1 MHVLRSLPL
10 FSTLEDSEL
19 KEIENVLVS
28 YSYDKGQM
36 IFSSYDEANGI
47 YILTKGKVKLYKAF
61 AGKEQTIR
69 IFSPVS
75 MMGEAGALKGG
86 NFPANAIALDKVQ
99 VLFLPKEKLTEIIRK
114 NPDIAM
120 KMIGILSERLFHLVG
135 LVENLSLKDAV
146 SRVYDYIVHK
156 ADESGK
162 LEFKTTI
169 VAMELGLTAE
179 TVSRAIA
186 QLKKRGK
193 VKKEGK
199 IVKLL
204 Y

>member
-1 MHVLRSLPL
+1 MHILKSLPL
-10 FSTLEDSEL
+10 FSTLEDDEI
-19 KEIENVLVS
+19 KEIESVLVRLS
-28 YSYDKGQM
+28 YGKGQVL
-36 IFSSYDEANGI
+36 FSSYDRANGI
-47 YILTKGKVKLYKAF
+47 YILIRGKVKLYKSF

-69 IFSPVS
+69 IFSPVA

-86 NFPANAIALDKVQ
+86 NFPANAVALEDAQ
-99 VLFLPKEKLTEIIRK
+99 VLFLPKEKLTDIIRR

-135 LVENLSLKDAV
+135 LVENISLKDAV

-156 ADESGK
+156 ADGDGK

-179 TVSRAIA
+179 TVSRAVSR
-186 QLKKRGK
+186 LKKL
-193 VKKEGK
+193 GK
-199 IVKLL
+199 IKKIGKTVYVL
-204 Y
+204 